1 MVKTNKLI
9 FDASRR
15 AVSRALEALSQLLGV
30 DVKLKT
36 HEAYMI
42 RPENILEFIGKN
54 FSTVIGIVS
63 RFDGFVKGYL
73 MLMFDIEQAKRL
85 LEIILDHNLN
95 LPFDRVSKDFRL
107 DLLREIGN
115 IVAGNLIGEI
125 GNSVKGSLSYTIPE
139 VKPELLP
146 ALIDPVCIDL
156 AMKNL
161 QLLFI
166 NNTLSS
172 MVGDLQVGIILLL
185 TLNGGLPNED

>member
-54 FSTVIGIVS
+54 FSTVIGVVS

-73 MLMFDIEQAKRL
+73 MLMFDIE
-85 LEIILDHNLN
+85 
-95 LPFDRVSKDFRL
+95 PV
-107 DLLREIGN
+107 
-115 IVAGNLIGEI
+115 
-125 GNSVKGSLSYTIPE
+125 SYTH
-139 VKPELLP
+139 
-146 ALIDPVCIDL
+146 
-156 AMKNL
+156 
-161 QLLFI
+161 
-166 NNTLSS
+166 
-172 MVGDLQVGIILLL
+172 L
-185 TLNGGLPNED
+185 TLPTKA